1 MKIIPKIACTA
12 LLLTLVGC
20 GQEEVAKPQISDAT
34 VDVGFITLK
43 SEPVSRHTE
52 LSGRVV
58 ALATAEIRPQV
69 NGIVRRIAFQEG
81 RRVAEGDVLYELN
94 DAKFRAA
101 FASADAAVKKA
112 AAATSAA
119 QATFKRSEALA
130 KTNAVST
137 QTLDDAR
144 STLLQAQAD
153 EAAAKAD
160 LETAQINL
168 DNAVI
173 RAPIAGIIG
182 ISAVSVGS
190 LVTENQT
197 DAMATIRQIDPIH
210 VDLVDSSA
218 NLLRIRD
225 EVEAGRLGRERG
237 MPTSVTLTLENGKQ
251 YETKGEMAL
260 ADMVVSQTTGTFSMR
275 ARFANPDRV
284 LIPGMFV
291 RASVDL
297 GTMPDAF
304 LVPQRALT
312 RGDDGSATVYLVSSD
327 GKAEQKVVTTNGS
340 VGNDWIVTDGVTQ
353 GDKLIVD
360 GFQKI
365 SNGKAVNAVEAT
377 INDDGVVKQ
386 SLTTENIETEPSK

>member
-1 MKIIPKIACTA
+1 MKIIPQIAGAAFLLA
-12 LLLTLVGC
+12 LAGC
-20 GQEEVAKPQISDAT
+20 NQEEAAQPQLSGAA
-34 VDVGFITLK
+34 VEVGYVTLK
-43 SEPVSRHTE
+43 SESVSRQTE

-81 RRVAEGDVLYELN
+81 RKVAEGDILYELN
-94 DAKFRAA
+94 DAKFKAA
-101 FASADAAVKKA
+101 FASADATVKKA
-112 AAATSAA
+112 AAASSAA
-119 QATFKRSEALA
+119 QTTFNRSEALA
-130 KTNAVST
+130 KTNAVSA

-144 STLLQAQAD
+144 STLLQAQAS
-153 EAAAKAD
+153 EESAKAD
-160 LETAQINL
+160 LQTAQINL
-168 DNAVI
+168 DNAIV

-182 ISAVSVGS
+182 VSTVSVGS

-197 DAMATIRQIDPIH
+197 DAMATIRQVDPIH

-237 MPTSVTLTLENGKQ
+237 VPASVTLTMENGKP
-251 YETKGEMAL
+251 YSVKGEISL
-260 ADMVVSQTTGTFSMR
+260 ADMVISQTTGTFSMR

-327 GKAEQKVVTTNGS
+327 GKAEQKVVTTVGS
-340 VGNDWIVTDGVTQ
+340 VGNDWIVTAGVKQ

-377 INDDGVVKQ
+377 ITDDGVVKQ
-386 SLTTENIETEPSK
+386 SLSTNNGETETSK

>member
-1 MKIIPKIACTA
+1 MKITQKIVFSAV
-12 LLLTLVGC
+12 LLTLVGC
-20 GQEEVAKPQISDAT
+20 SQEQATQPTTSSAAVEVGYVVLKPQS
-34 VDVGFITLK
+34 
-43 SEPVSRHTE
+43 VSRKMD

-58 ALATAEIRPQV
+58 AFATAEIRPQV
-69 NGIVRRIAFQEG
+69 DGIVRRIAFQEG
-81 RRVAEGDVLYELN
+81 RHVAAGDVLYELN
-94 DAKFRAA
+94 DTRFRAA
-101 FASADAAVKKA
+101 QASA
-112 AAATSAA
+112 AAALKKTEAATAGA
-119 QATFKRSEALA
+119 QATFDRNETLA
-130 KTNAVST
+130 KTSAVSA

-153 EAAAKAD
+153 EEAARAAR
-160 LETAQINL
+160 ETAQINL
-168 DNAVI
+168 DDTVI

-182 ISAVSVGS
+182 ISTVSVGS

-197 DAMATIRQIDPIH
+197 DAMATIRQVDPIH

-225 EVEAGRLGRERG
+225 EIEAGRLGRNKGE
-237 MPTSVTLTLENGKQ
+237 PTSVILTLENGKE
-251 YETKGEMAL
+251 YTTKGEISL

-275 ARFANPDRV
+275 ARFTNPDRV

-312 RGDDGSATVYLVSSD
+312 RGDDGKATVYIVSAD
-327 GKAEQKVVTTNGS
+327 NKAEQKAVTTSGTT
-340 VGNDWIVTDGVTQ
+340 GNDWIVIDGVKE
-353 GDKLIVD
+353 GDKLIID

-365 SNGKAVNAVEAT
+365 SNGKAVTTVEAT
-377 INDDGVVKQ
+377 IDDDGVVKQ
-386 SLTTENIETEPSK
+386 TLSKNTDKTEVSK

>member
-1 MKIIPKIACTA
+1 MEIASKLA
-12 LLLTLVGC
+12 LAAVMLTLLGCSQEQTAQPQTSLAAVEVGY
-20 GQEEVAKPQISDAT
+20 V
-34 VDVGFITLK
+34 VLK
-43 SEPVSRHTE
+43 VQAVPRHMD

-69 NGIVRRIAFQEG
+69 DGIVRRIAFQEG
-81 RRVAEGDVLYELN
+81 KQVAAGDILYELN
-94 DAKFRAA
+94 DTRFKAA
-101 FASADAAVKKA
+101 QASAVAALRKT
-112 AAATSAA
+112 AAATAGA
-119 QATFKRSEALA
+119 QATFDRNEALA

-153 EAAAKAD
+153 EEASKAA

-168 DNAVI
+168 DDTVI

-182 ISAVSVGS
+182 ISTVSVGS

-197 DAMATIRQIDPIH
+197 DAMATIRQVDPIH

-225 EVEAGRLGRERG
+225 EVEAGRLGREKG
-237 MPTSVTLTLENGKQ
+237 VPASVTLTMENGKS
-251 YETKGEMAL
+251 YAEKGEISL

-297 GTMPDAF
+297 GTMPNAF

-312 RGDDGSATVYLVSSD
+312 RDDDGKATVFVVSSD
-327 GKAEQKVVTTNGS
+327 AKAVQKPVTTAGS
-340 VGNDWIVTDGVTQ
+340 AGNDWIVVDGVSE

-365 SNGKAVNAVEAT
+365 SNGKSVKAVEAA
-377 INDDGVVKQ
+377 IDDDGVVKQ
-386 SLTTENIETEPSK
+386 TILPDTGETEVSK